1 MEQDSSLR
9 LAALP
14 SPCRLS
20 TVANNMQSF
29 AFMSWR
35 RLFHRPLSCRTGCTK
50 RSCIV
55 CYYCQLFS
63 TPSQQMTKKRDS
75 TQQVSQGWVF
85 DLRNTLESSFTGD
98 VYNADCLFWIKLSI
112 NLWLFLPSLTKG
124 EYTSYTISH
133 SICTRYQKV
142 ANDDDYNDE
151 DNDDDSRLHNR
162 TGQAKGFAHPFVFF
176 SFSGCY

>member
-20 TVANNMQSF
+20 TVANNMQSL

-35 RLFHRPLSCRTGCTK
+35 RLFPFSCRTGCSK

-55 CYYCQLFS
+55 CYYCQLLS

-75 TQQVSQGWVF
+75 TQQVSQGKGYLTYEIRW
-85 DLRNTLESSFTGD
+85 
-98 VYNADCLFWIKLSI
+98 
-112 NLWLFLPSLTKG
+112 NLVSPAMFIMLIVCF
-124 EYTSYTISH
+124 E
-133 SICTRYQKV
+133 
-142 ANDDDYNDE
+142 
-151 DNDDDSRLHNR
+151 
-162 TGQAKGFAHPFVFF
+162 
-176 SFSGCY
+176 